1 MRAISFPTGEPKHGD
16 WHGSGNAVPGLDDMR
31 DELPDQEPNEETTL
45 KCMRK
50 RGEKQFLACIEV
62 PAEEFSFPGLAECL
76 RSERFLRTEREN
88 LRRQG

>member
-1 MRAISFPTGEPKHGD
+1 
-16 WHGSGNAVPGLDDMR
+16 MR
-31 DELPDQEPNEETTL
+31 DEFPDQEPNEETTL

-50 RGEKQFLACIEV
+50 GKEKQFLPCIEV

-88 LRRQG
+88 LRMQG